1 MNTVIRRTI
10 AGLLLVLVALAVAKS
25 HDVHEKR
32 RRALEHRLRNF
43 LNTIQTATAVLERA
57 DLDDN
62 RVKLVHSSLKAEIV
76 RITRFIEDYF
86 A

>member
-1 MNTVIRRTI
+1 M
-10 AGLLLVLVALAVAKS
+10 
-25 HDVHEKR
+25 
-32 RRALEHRLRNF
+32 EHRLRNF
-43 LNTIQTATAVLERA
+43 LNTIQTATAVLERV

-62 RVKLVHSSLKAEIV
+62 RAKLVHSGLKAEIV